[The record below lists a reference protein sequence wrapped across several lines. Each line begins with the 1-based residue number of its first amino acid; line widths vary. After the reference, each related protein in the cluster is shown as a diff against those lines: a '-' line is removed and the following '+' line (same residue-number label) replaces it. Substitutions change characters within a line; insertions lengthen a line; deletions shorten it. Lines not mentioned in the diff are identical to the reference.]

1 MVEGFDSAVLDQ
13 GPCISNDSTS
23 STADM
28 RIDLENLLNGFGD
41 NERGVKS
48 AFNGKDD
55 SLVAFDA
62 DG

>member
-1 MVEGFDSAVLDQ
+1 MLDQ